1 MNSKAMPSSAW
12 GSPPAT
18 LLGSPRREGEGRDE
32 GVPLGGTL
40 SPSPGARWM
49 SPTFVVC
56 CSSGAWS
63 VRRNKGCQP
72 SLLFTHK
79 VHTNKDRSYRLE
91 STASPGCTTSPS
103 GPWLSHATVSSH
115 VSAALSE
122 ACCLTY
128 LLLLTGPLPK
138 GPIRWGFWLTVCDLV
153 PSGPARLTT
162 PPYLK
167 SRAGPLAPQPPTYLG

>member
-1 MNSKAMPSSAW
+1 
-12 GSPPAT
+12 
-18 LLGSPRREGEGRDE
+18 
-32 GVPLGGTL
+32 
-40 SPSPGARWM
+40 M

-128 LLLLTGPLPK
+128 LLLLTGPLPR
-138 GPIRWGFWLTVCDLV
+138 GPIRWGFSADGLRSGAQRPSAAHHPSPVLPGLLCGLWSLELVWVIDRSVGRLCTVVLCTVV
-153 PSGPARLTT
+153 P
-162 PPYLK
+162 
-167 SRAGPLAPQPPTYLG
+167 RAGLLDSP